1 MTHEEW
7 MAMMKERYDQFCNGI
22 CDGHYDVLR
31 DKYKFESYVLDENGN
46 RWFIYELAVRD
57 KK

>member
-7 MAMMKERYDQFCNGI
+7 MAMRKERYDQFGNGI
-22 CDGHYDVLR
+22 GDGHYDILR
-31 DKYKFESYVLDENGN
+31 DKNKFESYVLDEDGN